1 MQDWPELVA
10 IIEQV
15 RQEIATMMA
24 AGENGTVTIHV
35 GRADLHVEVE
45 RKRRHPTVR
54 IERTKAR

>member
-54 IERTKAR
+54 IERAKAR